1 VGFGVGWRIHA
12 DRRTYKKAGIKVF
25 LYSAKTVSDYRKMA
39 ALDPFGV
46 VVDDVAKFQAWR
58 NRQT

>member
-1 VGFGVGWRIHA
+1 
-12 DRRTYKKAGIKVF
+12 VF

>member
-1 VGFGVGWRIHA
+1 MRPVTARAHSALYTTKNVSY
-12 DRRTYKKAGIKVF
+12 YKKV
-25 LYSAKTVSDYRKMA
+25 A

-46 VVDDVAKFQAWR
+46 VVNDVAKFQTWR

>member
-1 VGFGVGWRIHA
+1 MRI
-12 DRRTYKKAGIKVF
+12 YKKAGIKVF
-25 LYSAKTVSDYRKMA
+25 LYTAKTVSDYKKVA

-46 VVDDVAKFQAWR
+46 VVNDVAKFQAWR